1 MQDNLPSLSIGM
13 AHYDDF
19 NGAVFSIQHQRI
31 NRTQAR
37 EFIVVD
43 NSAATKPEI
52 HSALKSFMG
61 YAGGKLIDASHL
73 SGTSAT
79 RNAVFQ
85 HATSDIVIC
94 MDCHVLLTPEAENA
108 VCRYFANPEN
118 RKNIV
123 SGPMLMDHLN
133 PDFAPTQFNPQWEA
147 QMWGRWGVTWLTP
160 NGDKFTV
167 LENMTSGTCDFRG
180 VDGSTQLPEAP
191 VPTFYPDFRP
201 SVFPQALPYSGH
213 EQALITLGCRPWM
226 ATAAVDDVTEIPG
239 QGLGCFACWRENWPG
254 FHPAATGF
262 GGEELCVHELV
273 RQRGGKAEC
282 LAGFQWWHRFF
293 RGNHTSAPYPNTSWQ
308 KTRNYVLWFR
318 QLGFDLG
325 PIKAHFVDGNPQI
338 MSVEEW
344 DRLVSDPI
352 AYDPSPKPGDN
363 YSSSL
368 PQPPNADRITLQDL
382 QQWTADTPRDL
393 NQHVPLIAQLAG
405 ACSSVAEFSGRRES
419 TVALLSCKGK
429 IHSFNS
435 EGNDTL
441 FRTIKQVVAKT
452 STVEFTRTLNTYAYE
467 SIAVPVI
474 ELPEP
479 VDLLFLDTEHHGER
493 ITAELNM
500 NARHVARFIVIHDT
514 YIYGQEGAG
523 GSGMVPAMDAWLTA
537 NPEWFV
543 VRHIARQF
551 GLTILGRDPRDKP
564 EKPVLLSPQGPGT
577 ELKAILKDMG
587 IEMSATC
594 DCNKKMAEMN
604 DLGSAGCKQDLA
616 NIIAA
621 IQEKKTK
628 WGFEQGLAKDGVAEK
643 IALLNKGLRS
653 IEGWRIGL
661 GMLFGGTVDPIEV
674 MVKMAISRAEAKGY

>member
-1 MQDNLPSLSIGM
+1 MLTNELPSLSIGM

-31 NRTQAR
+31 NGTGAR
-37 EFIVVD
+37 EFLVVD

-52 HSALKSFMG
+52 HSALNSFMG
-61 YAGGKLIDASHL
+61 YTGGKLIDASHL
-73 SGTSAT
+73 QGTSAT

-108 VCRYFANPEN
+108 VRRYFANPAN
-118 RKNIV
+118 RNNIA

-133 PDFAPTQFNPQWEA
+133 PDFAPTQFNPQWSD
-147 QMWGRWGVTWLTP
+147 QMWGRWGVTWVTP
-160 NGDKFTV
+160 NGEKFTV
-167 LENMTSGTCDFRG
+167 IENMTSGTCEFRG
-180 VDGSTQLPEAP
+180 MAGSTELPEAP
-191 VPTFYPDFRP
+191 DFA
-201 SVFPQALPYSGH
+201 FPVGLGYSGH
-213 EQALITLGCRPWM
+213 EQALSRLGCRPWM
-226 ATAAVDDVTEIPG
+226 ATANVDDVTEIPG
-239 QGLGCFACWRENWPG
+239 QGLGCFAMWRENWPG

-293 RGNHTSAPYPNTSWQ
+293 RGNHSFAPYPNTSWQ
-308 KTRNYVLWFR
+308 KVRNYVLWFN
-318 QLGFDLG
+318 QIGFDLG
-325 PIKAHFVDGNPQI
+325 PIKSHFVNGNPQI
-338 MSVEEW
+338 MSVDEW
-344 DRLVSDPI
+344 DRLVSDPV
-352 AYDPSPKPGDN
+352 AYNPSKTPDDN
-363 YSSSL
+363 YSSTL
-368 PQPPNADRITLQDL
+368 PQPPNADRMTLQEL

-393 NQHVPLIAQLAG
+393 NQHVPLIAQMAG
-405 ACSSVAEFSGRRES
+405 ACTSAAEFSGRRES
-419 TVALLSCKGK
+419 TVALLSCKGT

-441 FRTIKQVVAKT
+441 FRTIKRIVADT
-452 STVEFTRTLNTYAYE
+452 STVEYTRKLTTYAYE

-479 VDLLFLDTEHHGER
+479 VELLFIDTEHHGER
-493 ITAELNM
+493 ITAELNV
-500 NARHVARFIVIHDT
+500 NAKHVKRAIIIHDT
-514 YIYGQEGAG
+514 YIYGENGAG
-523 GSGMVPAMDAWLTA
+523 GSGMIPAMDAWLEA
-537 NPEWFV
+537 NPDWFV
-543 VRHIARQF
+543 MRHVARQF
-551 GLTILGRDPRDKP
+551 GLTVLGRDPRDKP
-564 EKPVLLSPQGPGT
+564 AKPVLLSPQGPGT

-587 IEMSATC
+587 IEMSVTC

-604 DLGSAGCKQDLA
+604 DLGSAGCKEKLPE
-616 NIIAA
+616 IIAA
-621 IQEKKTK
+621 IQEKKAK

-653 IEGWRIGL
+653 IEGWKIGL
-661 GMLFGGTVDPIEV
+661 GMLFGGSVDPIET